1 MRKVLAVGFLTALTL
16 CAGAQVKKKGTTPAK
31 KGTSTSRP
39 AQQGIV
45 LKNSGD
51 SLSYALGFDIGS
63 SVKPMELP
71 LNIELMKKGLEEAL
85 KGSNGKFTKEQN
97 VEIISNGIQKA
108 SDAKNAVAL
117 KAENEF
123 FAKNKTKPGVIT
135 TPEGLQYEIITK
147 TEGPKPTSEDEIVAH
162 YKGTLLDGKT
172 FDSSYDRGTP
182 LTLNLLS
189 VIEGWKLGIPLM
201 SVGSK
206 YRFYIPSK
214 LGYGPNGSGP
224 IPGNSTLIFDI
235 ELLEIKKGELKSL
248 PVADME
254 DDKK

>member
-16 CAGAQVKKKGTTPAK
+16 CAGAQVKKKSTGTAK
-31 KGTSTSRP
+31 KGVSAQRP
-39 AQQGIV
+39 AQQGII
-45 LKNSGD
+45 LKNSAD
-51 SLSYALGFDIGS
+51 SVSYALGFDIGS

-71 LNIELMKKGLEEAL
+71 LNVELMKKGLEEAL
-85 KGSNGKFTKEQN
+85 KGNNGKFTKEQN
-97 VEIISNGIQKA
+97 VEIIRNAIQKA
-108 SDAKNAVAL
+108 ADAKNAVAL

-123 FAKNKTKPGVIT
+123 FAKNKTKAGIIT
-135 TPEGLQYEIITK
+135 TPEGLQYEILTK
-147 TEGPKPTSEDEIVAH
+147 TEGPKPTREDEIVAH

-182 LTLNLLS
+182 LTLSLQS

-235 ELLEIKKGELKSL
+235 ELLEFKKEELKSY
-248 PVADME
+248 PVVDVT